1 MEEDLA
7 EGEKIEEEQP
17 KSSGGEELPITEK
30 EVIKTEKKED
40 DEDGEGEEKPRKKK
54 EKERERPAETDA
66 GIDEQTNE
74 PKKWNLRRNRPL
86 LDFVSMEELNDIDD
100 YDSEDDNDWRPTA
113 GKKKGKSTLRKE
125 GSDGDNEDDED
136 DGSGSDEDEN
146 EEEGNDEDEEEDDS
160 SAASDGGSKKKK
172 AKALSRNSADD
183 EELTNDSLAL
193 SQSKSNEVEQPTFY
207 NTSDE
212 KWKILCSV
220 IVLKLLP
227 KARHSYWTVIA
238 LMSCRVVL
246 NSH

>member
-1 MEEDLA
+1 MADER
-7 EGEKIEEEQP
+7 KTEEEQP
-17 KSSGGEELPITEK
+17 KISGGEEQPIMEK
-30 EVIKTEKKED
+30 VIKTEKQDD

-54 EKERERPAETDA
+54 EREKPCEADA

-113 GKKKGKSTLRKE
+113 GKKKGKSTLRRE

-136 DGSGSDEDEN
+136 DGSGSDEDDN
-146 EEEGNDEDEEEDDS
+146 EEEGNEDDDNS
-160 SAASDGGSKKKK
+160 STASDGGSKKKK
-172 AKALSRNSADD
+172 AKSLSRNSADD

-207 NTSDE
+207 HTSDE

-220 IVLKLLP
+220 IVFEKKFS
-227 KARHSYWTVIA
+227 KARVSGQFLDYCAAEFGWVRIKINLHQPFV
-238 LMSCRVVL
+238 
-246 NSH
+246 